1 MAQVVPLFGDWK
13 KKLFSQQQSSG
24 NMKQKS
30 VIQISRTITFANS
43 QKIFF
48 STFTFTNAH
57 LVLELTQILAAAE
70 NILIWRPHN
79 EETIFFSKKKFCF
92 VTVVSQYLERKEDLV
107 SELLS

>member
-43 QKIFF
+43 QKYSF
-48 STFTFTNAH
+48 STFTNAH

-70 NILIWRPHN
+70 NILI
-79 EETIFFSKKKFCF
+79 
-92 VTVVSQYLERKEDLV
+92 
-107 SELLS
+107 